1 MKPLNIGC
9 LSSGKHDVRIIIP
22 MITNHDEFNLV
33 LVHARDLNKLR
44 DSLIAAQISE
54 ESLDDFD
61 LNNITCNE
69 DDIYLN
75 KNIDVVYISS
85 PNALHFEQI
94 LKCLKNNKHVIVE
107 KTALTSINQLEK
119 VKRLAFDKKLI
130 VTEAFM
136 YKFHNQL
143 LKLKEEIEK
152 IGIEEIRR
160 IFVNFHIPHLEKN
173 NIRYKKDLGGGAL
186 LDVGAYTLNILKEI
200 GIVEPELIHSQIEN
214 DSNDLD
220 IGGIAKLKYK
230 NILITCNWG
239 FGIAYKNSIE
249 IITDEKIIFADR
261 IFSKPKDLETNIS
274 TFSNGKNI
282 NLIEVGPED
291 HFSKMFSNLF
301 QDIKKLKF
309 HKSID
314 QIEYQLKLIE
324 SIKNNEKMY

>member
-9 LSSGKHDVRIIIP
+9 LSSGKHATKNIIP
-22 MITNHDEFNLV
+22 MIINHEEFNLV
-33 LVHARDLNKLR
+33 LVHARDLNKLK
-44 DSLIAAQISE
+44 DSLITARIFE
-54 ESLDDFD
+54 ESSDNFD
-61 LNNITCNE
+61 LNKITCYE

-85 PNALHFEQI
+85 PNALHFDQI
-94 LKCLKNNKHVIVE
+94 LKCLENNKHVIVE
-107 KTALTSINQLEK
+107 KTALTSINQFEQ
-119 VKRLAFDKKLI
+119 VKRLAFEKQLI

-200 GIVEPELIHSQIEN
+200 GIAEPELIQSQIEN

-220 IGGIAKLKYK
+220 IGGIATLKYK

-239 FGIAYKNSIE
+239 FGITYKNSIE
-249 IITDEKIIFADR
+249 IITGDKIIFADR
-261 IFSKPKDLETNIS
+261 IFSKPKDLKTNIL
-274 TFSNGKNI
+274 TYSNGNI
-282 NLIEVGPED
+282 INQNEIDPED

-324 SIKNNEKMY
+324 SIKNNETLY